1 MGETPRLW
9 SGLTITINQTN
20 QSIMKEILR
29 SRRLE
34 TVRNIIEDIV
44 MCEKGWGVVKKHKG
58 LRELKIC
65 PWMLPPST
73 ATFLFTA
80 ICDGCEWRELDLSS
94 NTVHILVRLRNF
106 P

>member
-1 MGETPRLW
+1 
-9 SGLTITINQTN
+9 
-20 QSIMKEILR
+20 MKEILS

-34 TVRNIIEDIV
+34 TVGNLIV
-44 MCEKGWGVVKKHKG
+44 DTVMSEKGWGEVKKHKG

-65 PWMLPPST
+65 PWMLPPSM

-80 ICDGCEWRELDLSS
+80 ICDSCEWRELDLSG
-94 NTVHILVRLRNF
+94 NTVHILVRLRNV